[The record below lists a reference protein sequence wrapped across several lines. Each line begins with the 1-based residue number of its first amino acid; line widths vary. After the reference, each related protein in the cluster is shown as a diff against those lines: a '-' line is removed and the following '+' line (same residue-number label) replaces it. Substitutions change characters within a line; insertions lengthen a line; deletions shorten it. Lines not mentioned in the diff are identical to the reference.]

1 MDYIGNNT
9 IANVILKKVPE
20 ELFGKKL
27 SEAHLL
33 REKDILILLVER
45 RAVEVEAARSEPVL
59 MPGDRL
65 TVFGPYHNISQ
76 VFQAEERFS

>member
-33 REKDILILLVER
+33 REKDILILLVVACVVVF
-45 RAVEVEAARSEPVL
+45 AVWRMRNGKAKSCSCGCSSCCGCNASAKCSKSSRK
-59 MPGDRL
+59 
-65 TVFGPYHNISQ
+65 
-76 VFQAEERFS
+76 